1 MFHATTIV
9 AVKKNNRSAMGGDGQ
24 VTMGQQTVIKHG
36 AVKVRKIYHDK
47 VLVGFAGS
55 VADAFALSD
64 KFEAKLELYS
74 GNLNRAA
81 VELAKEWRTDKALR
95 KLEALLIAMDE
106 ESMLVISGTGEVIAP
121 DDDVVAIG
129 SGGMFAMAAAKA
141 LQKYSDLEAED
152 IAREALKIASEICV
166 FTNTNI
172 KVLTLEEGGEV
183 K

>member
-9 AVKKNNRSAMGGDGQ
+9 AVKKDNISAMAGDGQ
-24 VTMGQQTVIKHG
+24 VTLGEHTVIKHG
-36 AVKVRKIYHDK
+36 AVKVRKIYKDK

-64 KFEAKLELYS
+64 KFEAKLELYG

-106 ESMLVISGTGEVIAP
+106 QNMLVISGTGEVISP
-121 DDDVVAIG
+121 DDDVIAIG
-129 SGGMFAMAAAKA
+129 SGGMYALAAAKA
-141 LQKYSDLEAED
+141 LKNHSDLDAGQ
-152 IAREALKIASEICV
+152 IAYQAMKIASEICV
-166 FTNTNI
+166 YTNNNI
-172 KVLTLEEGGEV
+172 KVERL
-183 K
+183 